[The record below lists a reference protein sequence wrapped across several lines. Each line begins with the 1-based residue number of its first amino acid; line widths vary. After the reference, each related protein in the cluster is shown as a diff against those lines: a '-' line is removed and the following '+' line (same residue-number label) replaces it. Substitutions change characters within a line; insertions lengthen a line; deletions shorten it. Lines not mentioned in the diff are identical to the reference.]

1 MELKNVVS
9 VCVLNYAGKGRKNSR
24 RRKLNDGG
32 RRRQEFTS
40 STKISIRRNIKK
52 NSSQSKTEVERELVV
67 GGIVLLFS
75 LVEKERRR

>member
-1 MELKNVVS
+1 M
-9 VCVLNYAGKGRKNSR
+9 CVLNYAGKGRKNSR
-24 RRKLNDGG
+24 RRKLNEEEVMVDDKSSL
-32 RRRQEFTS
+32 S